1 MDTSTNSRFAPVCA
15 VSFATLCERMKKI
28 ETIRF
33 AFRTGAAFG
42 ATEVFG
48 LATAGSVVALSVQS
62 TTNDTGF
69 FGCFLGVAAFGFLV
83 TALPCVVFAAF
94 CAAVARFCGWF
105 LSLTIAAAL
114 TVGVFFVVLRKWPH
128 GSDDF
133 TNVLLAFSIA
143 SGIAGMA
150 AARATQ
156 AIWNRRD
163 AQQDECTVPLKAAP
177 SASSSGR

>member
-1 MDTSTNSRFAPVCA
+1 
-15 VSFATLCERMKKI
+15 MKKI

-33 AFRTGAAFG
+33 ALRTGAAFG

-69 FGCFLGVAAFGFLV
+69 FGCFLGIAAVGFLV
-83 TALPCVVFAAF
+83 TALPCVVFAVF

-105 LSLTIAAAL
+105 LSLTIAA
-114 TVGVFFVVLRKWPH
+114 TVTVAIFFAVLRKWPH

-133 TNVLLAFSIA
+133 TNVLLVFSIA
-143 SGIAGMA
+143 SGVVGMT

-156 AIWNRRD
+156 NIWNRRD
-163 AQQDECTVPLKAAP
+163 AQHTSGAYRRQAAE
-177 SASSSGR
+177 SSE